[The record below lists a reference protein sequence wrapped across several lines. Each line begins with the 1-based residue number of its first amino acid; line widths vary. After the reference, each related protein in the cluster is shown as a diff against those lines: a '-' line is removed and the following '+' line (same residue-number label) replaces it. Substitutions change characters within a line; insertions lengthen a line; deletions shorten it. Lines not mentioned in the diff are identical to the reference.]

1 MSKRMT
7 VRRNTQRM
15 LWAESIGHCMN
26 PECQDELIQNG
37 SNNGEMAHIRPHA
50 DGGNVSFENLIL
62 LCRNCHK
69 KIDESRM
76 EATIAR
82 LRSWKKGR
90 NNAIK
95 GYFEKRYVSFQA
107 LEHAVTPLLE
117 RNGQIFHSYGPTSDD
132 PHMSGRRALWLKF
145 EGEIISNNRRLEL
158 ILTNNKHLLH
168 RENREFVTLFV
179 AHVREFIETR
189 DDSEIIRICLFPQE
203 LLSIFGIEEVAD
215 SWPPN
220 LSALQ
225 NFVSHLIREERFV
238 SLSISPETSVTYS
251 DKGEIVTLMLSDRP
265 RIQQIFWNGKFYIP
279 QTTNV
284 RIGDLVF
291 FVQWLDKNKIAYEF
305 PNKGDLTELVLN
317 RKYKVK
323 LCYEYVLS
331 LSEIHA
337 MDLTEGDTV
346 INLHNWNN
354 GPISKDANE
363 YASSI
368 GVRLF
373 NQNDFFKFAHRN
385 IK

>member
-7 VRRNTQRM
+7 VKRNIRRM

-37 SNNGEMAHIRPHA
+37 SNNGEMAHITPHA

-69 KIDESRM
+69 KIDESRT
-76 EATIAR
+76 EATIAH
-82 LRSWKKGR
+82 LRSWKNGR

-107 LEHAVTPLLE
+107 LERAVAPLLE
-117 RNGQIFHSYGPTSDD
+117 RNGQIFYSYGPTNDD
-132 PHMSGRRALWLKF
+132 PHISGRRALWLKF
-145 EGEIISNNRRLEL
+145 EGEIISNNRRTEL

-168 RENREFVTLFV
+168 KENREIVSRFV

-189 DDSEIIRICLFPQE
+189 DDGEIIRICLFPQD

-215 SWPPN
+215 SLPPN

-225 NFVSHLIREERFV
+225 NFVSHLICEGRFV
-238 SLSISPETSVTYS
+238 SLSISPEPSVTYS

-265 RIQQIFWNGKFYIP
+265 RIQQIFWNGKFYTP

-284 RIGDLVF
+284 RIENLVF
-291 FVQWLDKNKIAYEF
+291 FVRWLDRNKIAYEF
-305 PNKGDLTELVLN
+305 PNKGNLTELVLN

-337 MDLTEGDTV
+337 MDLTEGDIV
-346 INLHNWNN
+346 INLHN
-354 GPISKDANE
+354 
-363 YASSI
+363 
-368 GVRLF
+368 
-373 NQNDFFKFAHRN
+373 
-385 IK
+385 